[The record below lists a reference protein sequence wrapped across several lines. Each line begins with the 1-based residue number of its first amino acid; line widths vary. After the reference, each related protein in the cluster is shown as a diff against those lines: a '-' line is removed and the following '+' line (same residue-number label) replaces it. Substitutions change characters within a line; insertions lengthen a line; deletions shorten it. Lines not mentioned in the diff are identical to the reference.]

1 VQPIQFL
8 SAPLAFGFALVH
20 IFVGR
25 LHFLDEKPRS
35 RWLSFSSG
43 VAVAYVFLHLLPELA
58 AHGSAFRETFG
69 LPPIVSDSLVYAL
82 ALVGLTLFYA
92 TERALKLSGGEAGGE
107 TTPDDEVFWLHIG
120 LSSILVF
127 TIAYLLNYRE
137 DTGMAGLATYFVAM
151 ALHFVTADFGT
162 RLDHPDLYDRAGR
175 WVLVAATLAGWAAG
189 LLIELSSAAI
199 GFAFGFVSGAIIL
212 TVLKEELPAERE
224 SRLVPFVAGV
234 VIYGALVFGEL
245 FLAA

>member
-20 IFVGR
+20 IFVRR

-58 AHGSAFRETFG
+58 THGSAFRETFG
-69 LPPIVSDSLVYAL
+69 LPLIVSDSLVYAL

-92 TERALKLSGGEAGGE
+92 TERALKLSGGEAGE
-107 TTPDDEVFWLHIG
+107 ETPDDEVFWLHIG

-127 TIAYLLNYRE
+127 TIAYLLNHRD
-137 DTGMAGLATYFVAM
+137 DTSIAGLAIYFVAM
-151 ALHFVTADFGT
+151 ALHFVTANFGT

-175 WVLVAATLAGWAAG
+175 WVLVAATVAGWAMG
-189 LLIELSSAAI
+189 LLVELSSAAI

-212 TVLKEELPAERE
+212 TVLKEELPEERE

-245 FLAA
+245 VLAA